1 MPELILLR
9 HAKSDWGAG
18 FVTDRDRP
26 LARRGEKAAYAM
38 GRALTL
44 AGKMPDLVISSPAV
58 RAETTARLAAQAGE
72 WPARI
77 DLDER
82 LYGASPVDVALVE
95 QSEEMVEIRRRVS
108 LVVRCTGQEACFAR
122 STIPLS
128 ANGREVLTDVR
139 EGVLGI
145 GQIAV
150 KHHIPTERRIR
161 EIDVTP
167 SQISRKYVMQGPGLY
182 YVVTEVFPRELYR

>member
-1 MPELILLR
+1 MEEMDIP
-9 HAKSDWGAG
+9 S
-18 FVTDRDRP
+18 V
-26 LARRGEKAAYAM
+26 LARLEPYRLGPME
-38 GRALTL
+38 R
-44 AGKMPDLVISSPAV
+44 V
-58 RAETTARLAAQAGE
+58 LAAHTGTVQ
-72 WPARI
+72 
-77 DLDER
+77 LLLS
-82 LYGASPVDVALVE
+82 LYFGSPVDVTLVE
-95 QSEEMVEIRRRVS
+95 QAEEMGEVRRRVS

-139 EGVLGI
+139 EGLLGI

-161 EIDVTP
+161 EINVTP
-167 SQISRKYVMQGPGLY
+167 SQIFRKYVMQGPGLY